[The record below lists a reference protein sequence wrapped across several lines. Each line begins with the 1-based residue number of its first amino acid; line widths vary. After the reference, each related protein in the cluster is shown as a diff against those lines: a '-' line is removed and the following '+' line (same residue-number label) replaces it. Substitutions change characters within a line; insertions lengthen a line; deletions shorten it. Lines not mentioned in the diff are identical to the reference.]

1 MSVTHQTA
9 TQSATNSP
17 LRICCSYLCL
27 PGTDHWQ
34 NKWPHNPITVLS
46 FKIVFYTDHLFSD
59 HTVIDTL
66 QISTSRCYIKAVSSD
81 LCNWIYWHWQR
92 IPSQVQVN
100 STDPNL
106 SLGVLHLLA
115 KDTSDKSSGTS
126 YYLIEN
132 GSGIYRSIEFHDLNL
147 QSLHY

>member
-1 MSVTHQTA
+1 MKHSNLHYVVYFVVKCLQYIVV
-9 TQSATNSP
+9 
-17 LRICCSYLCL
+17 ICVYLEQIIDKL
-27 PGTDHWQ
+27 NDPRT
-34 NKWPHNPITVLS
+34 PIIVLS

-59 HTVIDTL
+59 HTHIDTL